1 MTQSPLIH
9 TEGRVLAALDASGYG
24 SSVADHAAWAAS
36 RMGAP
41 LELIHAIDR
50 KHGAAGGTNLSGSL
64 SLGDQDALLEELA
77 ALDERRGK
85 LAQEQGRQLLERELG
100 RIAATSGAQAQSRQR
115 HGMLVEVLLELEPGV
130 RLFVIGKRGEHADF
144 ASGHLGSNLER
155 VVRAVHRPVL
165 IASREFRPVQRFMI
179 AFDGSPTT
187 RLCVEMVCASPLLMG
202 LHCEVLMVGEANAER
217 REHMAWAVAQL
228 AAAGF
233 SPQPRHVEGNA
244 DAVIAASVKS
254 LAVDL
259 LVMGAYGHSR
269 IRTMILGSTTTQ
281 VLRTCPIPVLLL
293 R

>member
-9 TEGRVLAALDASGYG
+9 AEGHVLAALDASAYG
-24 SSVADHAAWAAS
+24 PSVADHAAWAAS
-36 RMGAP
+36 RLGAP
-41 LELIHAIDR
+41 LDLFHVIDR
-50 KHGAAGGTNLSGSL
+50 KHGAAGATDLSGSL

-77 ALDERRGK
+77 TLDERRGK
-85 LAQEQGRQLLERELG
+85 LAQEQGRLMLQREGG
-100 RIAATSGAQAQSRQR
+100 RIAAVFGVQAQARQR
-115 HGMLVEVLLELEPGV
+115 HGTLVDALLELEPGV

-165 IASREFRPVQRFMI
+165 IASRAFRPVQRFLV

-187 RLCVEMVCASPLLMG
+187 RRCIQMVCASPLLTG
-202 LHCEVLMVGEANAER
+202 LECEVLMVGEASEER
-217 REHMAWAVAQL
+217 RAHMAWAASQL
-228 AAAGF
+228 VAAGF
-233 SPQPRHVEGNA
+233 RPELRHVEGTA

-269 IRTMILGSTTTQ
+269 IRTMIVGSTTTQ